1 MASTRNKNSRG
12 DYCLEQRAF
21 EQQIHYTTNQ
31 EYAFA
36 PRTMNPGAGLLQG
49 RLPDTSLSGNP
60 KDIESFLFGIGSTNL
75 VEPQAPV
82 NPELKH
88 LPELS
93 IVDRKVPLI
102 MPKELIT
109 EKDQRPFP
117 IPN

>member
-12 DYCLEQRAF
+12 NYCLEQRAF
-21 EQQIHYTTNQ
+21 EQQIHYTTNR

-49 RLPDTSLSGNP
+49 QLPDTALSGNP
-60 KDIESFLFGIGSTNL
+60 NDIESFLFGIGSTNL
-75 VEPQAPV
+75 VDPKGPLK
-82 NPELKH
+82 PELKQ

-102 MPKELIT
+102 MPQKFVVE
-109 EKDQRPFP
+109 EDQRPFP

>member
-1 MASTRNKNSRG
+1 MASTRNKNTHG
-12 DYCLEQRAF
+12 DYCLEKRAF
-21 EQQIHYTTNQ
+21 DQQIHYTTNR

-49 RLPDTSLSGNP
+49 QLPDSSLSGNP
-60 KDIESFLFGIGSTNL
+60 NDIESFLFGIGSTNL

-82 NPELKH
+82 KPELKQ

-102 MPKELIT
+102 MPKQFIVDEN
-109 EKDQRPFP
+109 QRPFP
-117 IPN
+117 IAK